1 MARSGRKRRIDAK
14 RYAGGK
20 IRKEEAK
27 PIFEYT
33 LAPPE
38 QLSKREAIL
47 GSRTARGEI
56 SEPFVHIRPL
66 LSDIQVDVAQEFQ
79 RLARKAKLRTEGPE
93 AYKSVLGSLQPRG
106 TISGLSEDTDDEK
119 RALKRY
125 SDAMKAMSPLNRHVV
140 EYLTCDRRPMYNAHE
155 GDPVRFFQM
164 RIAQHL
170 SAYRTGLDQLASA
183 WGWDK
188 TIKTKPWFA
197 DGA

>member
-1 MARSGRKRRIDAK
+1 MARAGRKRRIDAK
-14 RYAGGK
+14 RYPGGK

-56 SEPFVHIRPL
+56 SEPFVHLRFHL
-66 LSDIQVDVAQEFQ
+66 TDLQVDVAQEFQ
-79 RLARKAKLRTEGPE
+79 RLARKARLRTEGPE

-106 TISGLSEDTDDEK
+106 AISSLSEEGDDEK
-119 RALKRY
+119 RALSRY
-125 SDAMKAMSPLNRHVV
+125 SDAMRAMTPLNRHVV
-140 EYLTCDRRPMYNAHE
+140 EYLTCDRRPMYNSHE
-155 GDPVRFFQM
+155 GDPVRYFQM
-164 RIAQHL
+164 RLAQHL
-170 SAYRTGLDQLASA
+170 TVYMKGLDQLASA

-188 TIKTKPWFA
+188 TLKTKPWFA

>member
-1 MARSGRKRRIDAK
+1 MARSGRKRRTDAK
-14 RYAGGK
+14 RYPGGK
-20 IRKEEAK
+20 IRKEAAK

-125 SDAMKAMSPLNRHVV
+125 SDAMSAMSPLNRHVV
-140 EYLTCDRRPMYNAHE
+140 EYLTCDRRPMYNSHE
-155 GDPVRFFQM
+155 GDPVRYFQM

-170 SAYRTGLDQLASA
+170 MAYQKGLDQLAAA